1 MRLQYVY
8 VAVLAVF
15 ALVASVNAS
24 SLSKLGKRKKIDP
37 NKLPK
42 VDLKKSPKVDPKVIA
57 KADSNV
63 VTRAESKVLARVDT
77 KVTTNAVPTV
87 PKAVREMPKEGA
99 NLIKKLNGFVKE
111 KKSLDDVFS
120 SQVDGKQKL
129 FDADGLPMYV
139 RFSEK
144 TAELSKSWREKMQP
158 RDVAQL
164 LKGGKV
170 VMDRIHQGVYKK
182 YLDAFNKA
190 NIAKPTA

>member
-1 MRLQYVY
+1 
-8 VAVLAVF
+8 
-15 ALVASVNAS
+15 
-24 SLSKLGKRKKIDP
+24 
-37 NKLPK
+37 
-42 VDLKKSPKVDPKVIA
+42 
-57 KADSNV
+57 
-63 VTRAESKVLARVDT
+63 
-77 KVTTNAVPTV
+77 
-87 PKAVREMPKEGA
+87 MPKDGT

-129 FDADGLPMYV
+129 FDVDGLPMYV

-144 TAELSKSWREKMQP
+144 TTELRGGKDIYGVEKLVAKFGVEDLMKIINAGLKSDNELAVATADRVRAGLVSKSWREKMQP